1 MAKNLA
7 GYLNFFWAGVA
18 KQVQTGAI
26 FPSQRYLIERMIAP
40 IPAHYRGV
48 IAELGAGTGALTIR
62 LAARCPAAKI
72 LACEINPVLAKDLR
86 HNLDRAGINGQV
98 QVVPDAAENVLIGW
112 AQKNRRGLDY
122 IISGIP
128 LGNASKRKTVAL
140 LECIDNTLSREGMY
154 IQFQHSL
161 LDRKNIQSL
170 FPFVRTVPVLLN
182 FPPAFVY
189 YARKQARGRT
199 HPVGYGVP

>member
-1 MAKNLA
+1 MARDMAKNLA

-18 KQVQTGAI
+18 RQTQTGAI
-26 FPSQRYLIERMIAP
+26 FPSQRYLIEKMIAP
-40 IPAHYRGV
+40 IPANYRGV

-62 LAARCPAAKI
+62 LATRCPGAKI

-98 QVVPDAAENVLIGW
+98 QVVRDAAEHVLSDLTKKKGK
-112 AQKNRRGLDY
+112 QLDY

-128 LGNASKRKTVAL
+128 LGNTSRSKTVAL
-140 LECIDNTLSREGMY
+140 LECIGKTLNRGGLY

-161 LDRKNIQSL
+161 LDRRNIRSM
-170 FPFVRTVPVLLN
+170 FPTVRTVPVLLN

-189 YARKQARGRT
+189 YARK
-199 HPVGYGVP
+199 